1 MPTATYSSQ
10 LMLFFIP
17 TLLTTA
23 CFEQG
28 QTDAVPVRQ
37 AATNTLE
44 PGGILCPSPFSA
56 HRRWARSAV
65 PVNEYRRRF
74 PTVPDSRRNAS
85 TRPSGST
92 REPCPRPL
100 RRPTTSPAGPSARA
114 LSYPGLRGGRGAVP
128 DTLPKRTS
136 VTDFINHVGAPHM
149 PRGRDVTSRRMS
161 FICRH

>member
-1 MPTATYSSQ
+1 MPTATYNIHI
-10 LMLFFIP
+10 MLLFIP

-23 CFEQG
+23 CFGQG
-28 QTDAVPVRQ
+28 QTETVPVRQ

-74 PTVPDSRRNAS
+74 PSIPDSRPSAS
-85 TRPSGST
+85 LRSSGSP

-100 RRPTTSPAGPSARA
+100 DRPTTSPAGPSART
-114 LSYPGLRGGRGAVP
+114 LSRPGLRGGRDAAPGIQCHLTCRSPITVP
-128 DTLPKRTS
+128 EQQSLLLPKRAS
-136 VTDFINHVGAPHM
+136 VTDFINH
-149 PRGRDVTSRRMS
+149 
-161 FICRH
+161 